1 MQCYHFL
8 AATIAV
14 AKTVDSMPG
23 TEHQL
28 PYGVIA
34 NWMVENDI
42 DTDELL
48 LQLDKGYRLPMAL
61 AIRHTAGPNKAG
73 DQCSCKA
80 DIDASPINVSDYNKA
95 SEKPIHKTNS
105 AVLSWSR

>member
-14 AKTVDSMPG
+14 AKTVDSIPG

-42 DTDELL
+42 DTDKLLNASPEAIEIQIKPL
-48 LQLDKGYRLPMAL
+48 LQNNQPHL
-61 AIRHTAGPNKAG
+61 N
-73 DQCSCKA
+73 
-80 DIDASPINVSDYNKA
+80 
-95 SEKPIHKTNS
+95 
-105 AVLSWSR
+105 